1 MRLNETVGDLDRI
14 KKKFAEVDVK
24 AEQLARE
31 LTNAKSDCKC
41 HGRVGVLSDGRA
53 NESDVQ

>member
-1 MRLNETVGDLDRI
+1 MRLNETVDDLDRI

-31 LTNAKSDCKC
+31 LTIAKSDCKC
-41 HGRVGVLSDGRA
+41 HGRAGVLPDGRA
-53 NESDVQ
+53 DEFVVQ